1 MILFYKTR
9 DVKSPERSGINAGI
23 DFFIPE
29 DFEDK
34 YVLNTNES
42 VLIPSGI
49 KILLPKNYC
58 LIAFNKSGIA
68 TKYNLQ
74 VGACVIDEN
83 YKGELHLHLT
93 NIGNN
98 PVTLTRG
105 QKILQFVL
113 IKQNYCKLQE
123 VKSHY
128 PWEIDNNN
136 ERGDKGF
143 GSTGK

>member
-143 GSTGK
+143 GSTGE